1 MHREDLNQVHS
12 KQSKYGPQNR
22 FSHIRSLR
30 DGSCLER
37 ATVTVVSAHTI
48 CDIKRGPRR
57 RCLGCGTTCRRGLVS
72 KTPKVSSKVILS
84 VSGTLAAAI
93 GMPLIAMNLSAYRLV
108 PRNIVLA
115 CDGSPLCIS
124 VHSSRTDGTMTAVG
138 GKSNLTD
145 WKIQYT

>member
-1 MHREDLNQVHS
+1 MIYILLDARIVEVAR
-12 KQSKYGPQNR
+12 P
-22 FSHIRSLR
+22 
-30 DGSCLER
+30 
-37 ATVTVVSAHTI
+37 AH
-48 CDIKRGPRR
+48 GQA
-57 RCLGCGTTCRRGLVS
+57 GA
-72 KTPKVSSKVILS
+72 
-84 VSGTLAAAI
+84 LADAI
-93 GMPLIAMNLSAYRLV
+93 GMPLIAMDLSAYRLV